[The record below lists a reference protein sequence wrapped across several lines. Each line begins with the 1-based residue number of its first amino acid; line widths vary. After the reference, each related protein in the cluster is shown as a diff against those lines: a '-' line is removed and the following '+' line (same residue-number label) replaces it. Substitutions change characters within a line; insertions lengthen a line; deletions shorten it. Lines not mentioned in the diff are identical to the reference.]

1 MFDDPKNYIES
12 RFQSDNQFGQ
22 GSNHNKFKNTMEARL
37 ESDT

>member
-22 GSNHNKFKNTMEARL
+22 GHNKFKNTMEARL

>member
-12 RFQSDNQFGQ
+12 RFQSDNQLGHGQ
-22 GSNHNKFKNTMEARL
+22 NKFKNTMERL